1 MKKLNLGCGND
12 YKEGWI
18 NLDIGE
24 KNVYGENTK
33 ADVFWDLNNYPY
45 PFENNEFSFI
55 FMRGILEH
63 IKNLIPLMNEIYR
76 VMKPGGELYISVP
89 QNEGI
94 WADPTHVRG
103 FSKISWRYYC
113 DYPFS
118 EMYGIKTH
126 FKEVFNKFINN
137 EDGGVLQVVLKK

>member
-1 MKKLNLGCGND
+1 MNKEILNLGCGFKHANNAINVD
-12 YKEGWI
+12 ISKITKPDIIVDLEEGK
-18 NLDIGE
+18 L
-24 KNVYGENTK
+24 
-33 ADVFWDLNNYPY
+33 
-45 PFENNEFSFI
+45 PFEDETFKVVYAYH
-55 FMRGILEH
+55 ILEH

-76 VMKPGGELYISVP
+76 VMKPKGELYIKVP

-118 EMYGIKTH
+118 EIYGIKTH
-126 FKEVFNKFINN
+126 FKEVYNEFINK
-137 EDGGVLQVVLKK
+137 EDGGELQVVLKK